1 MNYITKTI
9 YTSVHTAEPRLTIPE
24 TKLTQDEHSD
34 DADDK
39 IDTAGDGMENQSFEQ

>member
-34 DADDK
+34 GADDK
-39 IDTAGDGMENQSFEQ
+39 IDAARDGMENQSFEQ